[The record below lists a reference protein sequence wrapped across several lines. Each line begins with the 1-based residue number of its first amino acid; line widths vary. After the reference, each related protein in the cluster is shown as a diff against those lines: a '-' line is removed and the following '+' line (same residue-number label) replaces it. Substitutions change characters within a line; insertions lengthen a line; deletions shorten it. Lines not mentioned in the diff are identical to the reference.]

1 MSNEE
6 NKTDLENVP
15 EWKICCKQKAE
26 ILDSMDFKNGE
37 STLKILLMKVGMR
50 RYIKFVLNEELEVK
64 PSAFS
69 SPTLAENHF
78 KMIKNYLKPKG

>member
-1 MSNEE
+1 MSDEE
-6 NKTDLENVP
+6 KNQSLENVP
-15 EWKICCKQKAE
+15 CWKICCKQE
-26 ILDSMDFKNGE
+26 GEVLDLIEFKNGE
-37 STLKILLMKVGMR
+37 STLKILFMSAGMR
-50 RYIKFVLNEELEVK
+50 RYIKFVVNDELEVK